1 MANGILFMICPE
13 VKKTMLFKKEKEPE
27 MVEREDGL
35 IDYNVYV
42 MSKEEKIINIVIAAV
57 TIFAVGFVFYK
68 NVILSALLALLAF
81 KWPKIRT
88 KQIIEKRKK
97 ELSVQFKDMLYSL
110 SSSLT
115 AGRSVE
121 SGLKE
126 ALKDLQIIYPD
137 PNTNIIKE
145 VEYIVRGIEMNE
157 TIENMFEQLSE
168 RTHIEDVENF
178 TDIFRTCKRTGGDL
192 IQVIRSTSQ
201 SIGEKIEIKQ
211 EIDTMISGKKFEF
224 KALMIM
230 PIFLILMLTY
240 TSPDYME
247 PVFTTLVGRV
257 VMTIAI
263 CLFAIAYLVG
273 SKIMKIEV

>member
-1 MANGILFMICPE
+1 MP
-13 VKKTMLFKKEKEPE
+13 LFKKNKEPD

-35 IDYNVYV
+35 IDYDVYV
-42 MSKEEKIINIVIAAV
+42 MSKEEKIINIIIAAIV
-57 TIFAVGFVFYK
+57 IFAIGYVFYK
-68 NVILSALLALLAF
+68 NVILSAVLALLAF
-81 KWPKIRT
+81 KWPKIRV

-126 ALKDLQIIYPD
+126 ALKDLQIVYPD
-137 PNTNIIKE
+137 PDTDIIKE
-145 VEYIVRGIEMNE
+145 TEYIVRGIEMNE
-157 TIENMFEQLSE
+157 TIEHMFEQLAE
-168 RTHIEDVENF
+168 RAHIEDIENF
-178 TDIFRTCKRTGGDL
+178 TDIFKTCKRTGGDL

-224 KALMIM
+224 KALMVM

-240 TSPDYME
+240 SSPDYME
-247 PVFTTLVGRV
+247 PVFTTMVGKI
-257 VMTIAI
+257 VMTVAI
-263 CLFAIAYLVG
+263 GLFAAAYFVG

>member
-1 MANGILFMICPE
+1 MA
-13 VKKTMLFKKEKEPE
+13 LFKKEKEPE

-42 MSKEEKIINIVIAAV
+42 MSREEKTVNIIIAAAV
-57 TIFAVGFVFYK
+57 IFAVGFVFYK

-126 ALKDLQIIYPD
+126 ALKDLQIVYPD

-145 VEYIVRGIEMNE
+145 IEYIVRGIEMNE

-168 RTHIEDVENF
+168 RAHIEDIENF
-178 TDIFRTCKRTGGDL
+178 TDIFKTCKRTGGDL

-224 KALMIM
+224 KALMVM

-240 TSPDYME
+240 TSPDYMA
-247 PVFTTLVGRV
+247 PVFTTLIGRV

>member
-1 MANGILFMICPE
+1 M
-13 VKKTMLFKKEKEPE
+13 KLFKKNSEPD
-27 MVEREDGL
+27 MFEREDGL

-42 MSKEEKIINIVIAAV
+42 MTKEEKIINIIVAAV
-57 TIFAVGFVFYK
+57 AIFAVGFVFYK
-68 NVILSALLALLAF
+68 SVILSAVLCLLSL
-81 KWPKIRT
+81 KWPKIRV
-88 KQIIEKRKK
+88 KQIIAKRKK
-97 ELSVQFKDMLYSL
+97 ELSVQFKDMLYAL

-126 ALKDLQIIYPD
+126 CLKDLQIIYPD
-137 PNTNIIKE
+137 ENTYIIQE
-145 VEYIVRGIEMNE
+145 ISYIVRGIEMNE
-157 TIENMFEQLSE
+157 TVENMFAQFSE
-168 RTHIEDVENF
+168 RAHVEDIENF

-192 IQVIRSTSQ
+192 VQVIRSTSQ

-211 EIDTMISGKKFEF
+211 EIETMISGKKFEF
-224 KALMIM
+224 KALMVM

-263 CLFAIAYLVG
+263 VLFAAAYFVG
-273 SKIMKIEV
+273 DKIMKIEV